1 MTTVPRTPAAA
12 PETAGPTQVWFP
24 LRRAAARPRRPPGRR
39 GGRPG
44 LGRRRARA
52 AATGWGFVGPAA
64 LVILGLSIFPAGWA
78 FFLSRERWN
87 GFSEPVGVGWT
98 NYQTLLDDPDLVAAV
113 QHTMLF
119 TALFVPTS
127 VVLGILLAVGLN
139 QPVRFVAFY
148 RTCVFVPFVASA
160 AATGILGG
168 FVFNPQFGL
177 ANNLLRVLHV
187 PQQGFLESPRQAM
200 VVIALMALWQQL
212 GFTVVVYLAALQDI
226 PRDLVEAARTD
237 GASGWQVFRH
247 VTLPQ
252 LAPVTVF
259 TTIWQTITALQLFD
273 LVFTTTKGG
282 PLDATQT
289 VVYYLW
295 EQAFRRLDFGYG
307 SAVAYGLF
315 AVTMLLTLAMVVYSR
330 RSKIEAF

>member
-1 MTTVPRTPAAA
+1 MTTVPQTQTASPLPDSAA
-12 PETAGPTQVWFP
+12 PVPS
-24 LRRAAARPRRPPGRR
+24 PRGRPGRR
-39 GGRPG
+39 
-44 LGRRRARA
+44 RRQLRA
-52 AATGWGFVGPAA
+52 AVTGWGFVGPAT
-64 LVILGLSIFPAGWA
+64 VIILGLSIFPAGWA
-78 FFLSRERWN
+78 FLLSRQRWN
-87 GFSEPVGVGWT
+87 GFSEPAGVGWA
-98 NYQTLLDDPDLVAAV
+98 NYHSMLDDPDLVAAV

-119 TALFVPTS
+119 TVLFVPTS
-127 VVLGILLAVGLN
+127 VVVGMLLAIALN
-139 QPVRFVAFY
+139 QQVRFVAFY

-177 ANNLLRVLHV
+177 ANNVLRVLHI
-187 PQQGFLESPRQAM
+187 PQQGFLESPHQAM
-200 VVIALMALWQQL
+200 LVIALMALWQQL

-237 GASGWQVFRH
+237 GANEWQVFRH

-259 TTIWQTITALQLFD
+259 TTVWQTITALQLFD

-295 EQAFRRLDFGYG
+295 EQAFRKLDFGYG
-307 SAVAYGLF
+307 SALAYGLF
-315 AVTMLLTLAMVVYSR
+315 AITMLLTLGMVVYSR